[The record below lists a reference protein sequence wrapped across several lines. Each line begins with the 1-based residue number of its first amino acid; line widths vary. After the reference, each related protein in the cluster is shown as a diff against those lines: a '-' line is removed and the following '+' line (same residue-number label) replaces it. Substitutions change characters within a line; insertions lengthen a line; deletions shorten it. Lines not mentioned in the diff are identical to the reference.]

1 MGNLTRRDLL
11 KGLGIGSVMVAS
23 AGALSACTPAGKAT
37 GGNAGAASGSADS
50 VAYQYAKRKSDVT
63 SMTQSEADVLVIG
76 GGGAGLCAAL
86 SASEQGAKVTICE
99 KMSVL
104 GGATMLSSGKIPAVG
119 TKQQTDMGEAD
130 SVGACVIDIMRPSN
144 YSVRPDLVYTVTEQS
159 KDIIEWTESHGA
171 VWTID
176 EALYY
181 GQTAHRMHT
190 TNDAGKG
197 LTDALIASMEADQ
210 NVTEMLSCEILG
222 LVLADDDDSVIGA
235 YGKNG
240 KEEIAIF
247 AKNTVLASSG
257 FANNPDMLAQYC
269 PEAVDAVKVVAPGAT
284 GEGILWAQE
293 LGAELQNM
301 GAYQGHAFHG
311 VDNSQ
316 TLEQGVANN
325 GGIIVNQEGNRFMSE
340 YGGYS
345 ELSPH
350 VLAQTDHIAYLCFT
364 DAQIE
369 KSVKYAGWEEEGIVF
384 KGATASELAT
394 AIGAD
399 AATFEKTIAEYQAAI
414 EKGEDKFNR
423 SHLPSGFDGPYYAVK
438 ITGEIRHTQ
447 GGMSTDVAGH
457 VVRPDKSLIKGLYAA
472 GGCTEGFSSRGGAA
486 YMSGNGLIQ
495 ALVFGKI
502 AGAAAATE
510 DKESAALVEWKK
522 SEIDAYK

>member
-1 MGNLTRRDLL
+1 MKNLSRRDLL
-11 KGLGIGSVMVAS
+11 KGLAIGSVTVAS
-23 AGALSACTPAGKAT
+23 AGALASCAPQEKADAGKP
-37 GGNAGAASGSADS
+37 GAAQGSGEL
-50 VAYQYAKRKSDVT
+50 VYAKRKSDVAGFSQT
-63 SMTQSEADVLVIG
+63 ETDVLVIG

-86 SASEQGAKVTICE
+86 SASEQGAQVVLCE
-99 KMSVL
+99 KTSVL

-119 TKQQTDMGEAD
+119 TKQQEELGEAD
-130 SVGACVIDIMRPSN
+130 SIGACVMDIMRPSN
-144 YSVRPDLVYTVTEQS
+144 YSVRPDLVYTVTEKS
-159 KDIIEWTESHGA
+159 KDIVEWTEAHGA

-176 EALYY
+176 AALYY

-190 TNDAGKG
+190 TDNAGKG
-197 LTDALIASMEADQ
+197 LTDALIASMDADPNITQ
-210 NVTEMLSCEILG
+210 MLECEMMG
-222 LVLADDDDSVIGA
+222 LVLDDDGETVVGA
-235 YGKNG
+235 YGKSG
-240 KEEIAIF
+240 GDELAIM

-269 PEAVDAVKVVAPGAT
+269 PEAVDAFKMVAPGAT

-311 VDNSQ
+311 VDNGQ

-345 ELSPH
+345 ELLPH

-364 DAQIE
+364 DAQKE
-369 KSVKYAGWEEEGIVF
+369 KSVKYPDWEEAGIVLT
-384 KGATASELAT
+384 GATPAELAA

-399 AATFEKTIAEYQAAI
+399 AATLEKTIAEYQAAI

-423 SHLPSGFDGPYYAVK
+423 AHLPAGFDGPYYAVK

-447 GGMSTDVAGH
+447 GGMATDVAGH
-457 VVRPDKSLIKGLYAA
+457 VLRADKSLIKGLYAA

-510 DKESAALVEWKK
+510 DKESASLVEWTK
-522 SEIDAYK
+522 SDIDAYR